1 MAAMKSALALIGLL
15 SVAPSAWAGCAG
27 DCSRQESAEIA
38 TSWSGDAKAPT
49 RLILSSSSHAHG
61 GQVWIALEM
70 NIAEGWFVYA
80 DAQREQ
86 AGPRLEWSGSSNLA
100 APVMRW
106 PKPEIIRL
114 DGKDVAVYRGH
125 AILPVAIAPLQPE
138 GDIRIGLRLSYAVC
152 GEVCRPGYAVHS
164 ISILAAPTPVTA
176 GAAEQA
182 ERIAEALARAES
194 GE

>member
-1 MAAMKSALALIGLL
+1 MKLDMRYGHHPEDVKHYDTEALRRHFLVEKVFVTGELTLVYTHVDRVVFGGAVPTTQALSLQGGKEFGTPNFLDRREL
-15 SVAPSAWAGCAG
+15 GVVNLGEPG
-27 DCSRQESAEIA
+27 RV
-38 TSWSGDAKAPT
+38 
-49 RLILSSSSHAHG
+49 LI
-61 GQVWIALEM
+61 
-70 NIAEGWFVYA
+70 
-80 DAQREQ
+80 
-86 AGPRLEWSGSSNLA
+86 
-100 APVMRW
+100 
-106 PKPEIIRL
+106 